1 MKKWLGIALLSAALY
16 GAWQGL
22 GQTDFL
28 SNDVRFQVHGEY
40 GALLGG

>member
-1 MKKWLGIALLSAALY
+1 MKKWLVIALVAGALY

-22 GQTDFL
+22 DQAGFL
-28 SNDVRFQVHGEY
+28 SNDFRFQIHGEY

>member
-1 MKKWLGIALLSAALY
+1 MKKWLGIALLAAALY

-22 GQTDFL
+22 GQTDL
-28 SNDVRFQVHGEY
+28 EYNDVRFRVHGEY